1 MTVDYAYEALAAA
14 TQTDMTHGRGQL
26 NAALKAIREQTTLR
40 DADLAAEIEARARV
54 YRQMMSGAVL
64 TPPALAKHW
73 LRCQPSSQPT
83 QATNRSVTVRCEI
96 CGGDRFV
103 TYSMRRPEQSVWMRE
118 HGIEPHHDRLT
129 EEVAPCPDC
138 NPIDDPR
145 LPDPAQ
151 VRERLSL

>member
-14 TQTDMTHGRGQL
+14 TQTDMTQGRGQL

-40 DADLAAEIEARARV
+40 DADLAAEIERRARS
-54 YRQMMSGAVL
+54 YRVLMAGAVL
-64 TPPALAKHW
+64 TPSALAKHW
-73 LRCQPSSQPT
+73 LRCAEATQPT
-83 QATNRSVTVRCEI
+83 QQTNRSVSVTCQT

-103 TYSMRRPEQSVWMRE
+103 TYAMRRPQQSVWMKE
-118 HGIEPHHDRLT
+118 KGIEPHYDRLI

-138 NPIDDPR
+138 NPVDDPR

-151 VRERLSL
+151 VRERIAR